1 MSLVKLSISG
11 MHCGNCKAKVEQA
24 LKKVTG
30 SYAVMVD
37 LEGGSAEVE
46 FSGNIPPEKFV
57 DAIRSVGY
65 TAQVRT

>member
-1 MSLVKLSISG
+1 MVKLSISG
-11 MHCGNCKAKVEQA
+11 MHCGNCKTKVEQA

-46 FSGNIPPEKFV
+46 FSGHIPPEKFV
-57 DAIRSVGY
+57 DAVRSVGY
-65 TAQVRT
+65 TAQVTA